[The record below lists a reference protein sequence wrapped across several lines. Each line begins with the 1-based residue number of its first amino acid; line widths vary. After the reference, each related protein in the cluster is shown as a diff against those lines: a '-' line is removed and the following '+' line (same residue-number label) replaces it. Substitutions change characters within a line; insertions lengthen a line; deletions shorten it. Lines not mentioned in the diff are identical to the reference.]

1 MKNTSERRQMI
12 LDYLLEHRETTRYEL
27 SNHFNVSLRTI
38 ERDILIL
45 SCSYPIMTIQG
56 GGGGIKIANGYRLG
70 MKYLSES
77 QTALHGRSRA
87 RRNMCGDALA
97 DSTSVRNTATNPRP
111 LKKAYSTQPS

>member
-12 LDYLLEHRETTRYEL
+12 LEYLLEHRETTRFEL

-45 SCSYPIMTIQG
+45 SCSYPIITIQG
-56 GGGGIKIANGYRLG
+56 GGGGIKIADGYRLG

-77 QTALHGRSRA
+77 QAALLEQLSETLSGKDLEIMQSILKIFSK
-87 RRNMCGDALA
+87 LA
-97 DSTSVRNTATNPRP
+97 SC
-111 LKKAYSTQPS
+111 K

>member
-27 SNHFNVSLRTI
+27 SNHFNVSLRTV

-45 SCSYPIMTIQG
+45 SCSYPIITIQG
-56 GGGGIKIANGYRLG
+56 GGGGIKIADGYRLG

-77 QTALHGRSRA
+77 QAALLKQLSENLSGEDLETMQSILKA
-87 RRNMCGDALA
+87 F
-97 DSTSVRNTATNPRP
+97 SKPTSCR
-111 LKKAYSTQPS
+111 

>member
-12 LDYLLEHRETTRYEL
+12 LEYLLEHRETTRSEL

-45 SCSYPIMTIQG
+45 SCSYPIITIQG
-56 GGGGIKIANGYRLG
+56 GGGGIKIADGYRLG

-77 QTALHGRSRA
+77 QAALLEQLSETLSGKDLEIMQSI
-87 RRNMCGDALA
+87 
-97 DSTSVRNTATNPRP
+97 
-111 LKKAYSTQPS
+111 LKIFSKPASCK

>member
-12 LDYLLEHRETTRYEL
+12 LEYLLEHRETTRFEL

-45 SCSYPIMTIQG
+45 SCSYPIITIQG
-56 GGGGIKIANGYRLG
+56 GGGGIKIADGYRLG

-77 QTALHGRSRA
+77 QAALLEQLSETLSGKDLEIMQSI
-87 RRNMCGDALA
+87 
-97 DSTSVRNTATNPRP
+97 
-111 LKKAYSTQPS
+111 LKIFSKPASCK

>member
-12 LDYLLEHRETTRYEL
+12 LEYLLEHRETTRFEL

-45 SCSYPIMTIQG
+45 SCSYPIITIQG
-56 GGGGIKIANGYRLG
+56 GGGGIKIADGYRLG

-77 QTALHGRSRA
+77 QAALLEQVSETLSGKDLEIMQSI
-87 RRNMCGDALA
+87 
-97 DSTSVRNTATNPRP
+97 
-111 LKKAYSTQPS
+111 LKIFSKPASCK

>member
-12 LDYLLEHRETTRYEL
+12 LEYLLEHRETTRFEL

-45 SCSYPIMTIQG
+45 SCSYPIITIQG
-56 GGGGIKIANGYRLG
+56 GGGGIKIADCYRLG

-77 QTALHGRSRA
+77 QAALLEQLSETLSGKDLEIMQSI
-87 RRNMCGDALA
+87 
-97 DSTSVRNTATNPRP
+97 
-111 LKKAYSTQPS
+111 LKIFSKPASCK

>member
-12 LDYLLEHRETTRYEL
+12 LEYLLEHRETTRFEL

-45 SCSYPIMTIQG
+45 SCSYPIITIQG
-56 GGGGIKIANGYRLG
+56 GGGGIKIADGYRLG

-77 QTALHGRSRA
+77 QAALLEQLSETLSGKDLEI
-87 RRNMCGDALA
+87 MQGI
-97 DSTSVRNTATNPRP
+97 
-111 LKKAYSTQPS
+111 LKIFSKPASCK

>member
-12 LDYLLEHRETTRYEL
+12 LEYLLEHRETTRFEL

-45 SCSYPIMTIQG
+45 SCSYPIITIQG
-56 GGGGIKIANGYRLG
+56 GGGGIKIADGYRLG

-77 QTALHGRSRA
+77 QAALLEQLSETLSGKDLEIMQSIIKIFSKPA
-87 RRNMCGDALA
+87 SC
-97 DSTSVRNTATNPRP
+97 
-111 LKKAYSTQPS
+111 K

>member
-12 LDYLLEHRETTRYEL
+12 LEYLLEHRETTRIEL

-45 SCSYPIMTIQG
+45 SCSYPIITIQG
-56 GGGGIKIANGYRLG
+56 GGGGIKIADGYRLG

-77 QTALHGRSRA
+77 QAALLEQLSETLSGKDLEIMQSI
-87 RRNMCGDALA
+87 
-97 DSTSVRNTATNPRP
+97 
-111 LKKAYSTQPS
+111 LKIFSKPASCK

>member
-12 LDYLLEHRETTRYEL
+12 LEYLLEHRETTRFEL

-45 SCSYPIMTIQG
+45 SCSYPIFLIQG
-56 GGGGIKIANGYRLG
+56 GGGGIKIADGYRLG

-77 QTALHGRSRA
+77 QAALLEQLSETLSGKDLEIMQSI
-87 RRNMCGDALA
+87 
-97 DSTSVRNTATNPRP
+97 
-111 LKKAYSTQPS
+111 LKIFSKPASCK

>member
-12 LDYLLEHRETTRYEL
+12 LEYLLEHRETTRFEL

-45 SCSYPIMTIQG
+45 SCSYPIFTIQG
-56 GGGGIKIANGYRLG
+56 GGGGIKIADGYRLG

-77 QTALHGRSRA
+77 QAALLEQLSETLSGKDLEIMQSIIKIFSKPA
-87 RRNMCGDALA
+87 SC
-97 DSTSVRNTATNPRP
+97 
-111 LKKAYSTQPS
+111 K

>member
-12 LDYLLEHRETTRYEL
+12 LEYLLEHKETTRFEL

-45 SCSYPIMTIQG
+45 SCSYPIITIQG
-56 GGGGIKIANGYRLG
+56 GGGGIKIADGYRLG

-77 QTALHGRSRA
+77 QAALLEQLSETLSGKDLEIMQSI
-87 RRNMCGDALA
+87 
-97 DSTSVRNTATNPRP
+97 
-111 LKKAYSTQPS
+111 LKIFSKPASCK

>member
-12 LDYLLEHRETTRYEL
+12 LEYLLEHRETTRFEL

-45 SCSYPIMTIQG
+45 SCSYPIITIQG
-56 GGGGIKIANGYRLG
+56 GGGGIKIADGYRLG

-77 QTALHGRSRA
+77 QAALLEQLSETLSGKELEIMQSI
-87 RRNMCGDALA
+87 
-97 DSTSVRNTATNPRP
+97 
-111 LKKAYSTQPS
+111 LKIFSKPASCK

>member
-12 LDYLLEHRETTRYEL
+12 LEYLLEHRETTRFEL

-56 GGGGIKIANGYRLG
+56 GGGGIRIADGYRLG

-77 QTALHGRSRA
+77 QAALLEQLSETLSGKDLEIMQSI
-87 RRNMCGDALA
+87 
-97 DSTSVRNTATNPRP
+97 
-111 LKKAYSTQPS
+111 LKIFSKPASCK

>member
-12 LDYLLEHRETTRYEL
+12 LEFLLEHRETTRFEL

-45 SCSYPIMTIQG
+45 SCSYPIITIQG
-56 GGGGIKIANGYRLG
+56 GGGGIKIADGYRLG

-77 QTALHGRSRA
+77 QAALLEQLSETLSGKDLEIMQSI
-87 RRNMCGDALA
+87 
-97 DSTSVRNTATNPRP
+97 
-111 LKKAYSTQPS
+111 LKIFSKPASCK

>member
-77 QTALHGRSRA
+77 QTALLEQLSGTLS
-87 RRNMCGDALA
+87 GED
-97 DSTSVRNTATNPRP
+97 
-111 LKKAYSTQPS
+111 LKIMQSILKVFSKPSSCK

>member
-12 LDYLLEHRETTRYEL
+12 LEYLLEHRETTRFEL

-45 SCSYPIMTIQG
+45 SCSYPIITIQG
-56 GGGGIKIANGYRLG
+56 GGGGIKIADGYRLG

-77 QTALHGRSRA
+77 QAALLEQLSETLSGKDLEIMQSI
-87 RRNMCGDALA
+87 
-97 DSTSVRNTATNPRP
+97 
-111 LKKAYSTQPS
+111 LKMFSKPASCK

>member
-12 LDYLLEHRETTRYEL
+12 LEYLLEHRETTRFEL

-45 SCSYPIMTIQG
+45 SCSYPIITIQG
-56 GGGGIKIANGYRLG
+56 GGGGIKIADGYRLG

-77 QTALHGRSRA
+77 QAALLEQLSETLSGKDLEIMQSILIIFSKPA
-87 RRNMCGDALA
+87 SC
-97 DSTSVRNTATNPRP
+97 
-111 LKKAYSTQPS
+111 K

>member
-12 LDYLLEHRETTRYEL
+12 LEYLLEHRETTRFEL

-45 SCSYPIMTIQG
+45 SCSYPIITIQG
-56 GGGGIKIANGYRLG
+56 GGGGIKIADGYRLG

-77 QTALHGRSRA
+77 QAALLEQLSETLSGKDLEIMQSIFKIFSKPA
-87 RRNMCGDALA
+87 SC
-97 DSTSVRNTATNPRP
+97 
-111 LKKAYSTQPS
+111 K

>member
-12 LDYLLEHRETTRYEL
+12 LEYLLEHRETTRFEL

-45 SCSYPIMTIQG
+45 SCSYPIITIQG
-56 GGGGIKIANGYRLG
+56 GGGGIKIADGYRLG

-77 QTALHGRSRA
+77 QAALLEQLSETLSGKDLETMQSI
-87 RRNMCGDALA
+87 
-97 DSTSVRNTATNPRP
+97 
-111 LKKAYSTQPS
+111 LKIFSKPAACK

>member
-12 LDYLLEHRETTRYEL
+12 LEYLLEHRETTRFEL

-45 SCSYPIMTIQG
+45 SCSYPIITIQG
-56 GGGGIKIANGYRLG
+56 GGGGIKIADGYRLG

-77 QTALHGRSRA
+77 QAALLEQLSETLSGKDLEILQSI
-87 RRNMCGDALA
+87 
-97 DSTSVRNTATNPRP
+97 
-111 LKKAYSTQPS
+111 LKIFSKPASCK

>member
-12 LDYLLEHRETTRYEL
+12 LEYLLEHRETTRFEL

-45 SCSYPIMTIQG
+45 SCSYPIITIQG
-56 GGGGIKIANGYRLG
+56 GGGGIKLADGYRLG

-77 QTALHGRSRA
+77 QAALLEQLSETLSGKDLEIMQSI
-87 RRNMCGDALA
+87 
-97 DSTSVRNTATNPRP
+97 
-111 LKKAYSTQPS
+111 LKIFSKPASCK

>member
-12 LDYLLEHRETTRYEL
+12 LEYLLEHRETTRFEL

-45 SCSYPIMTIQG
+45 SCSYPIITIQG
-56 GGGGIKIANGYRLG
+56 GGGGIKIADGYRLG

-77 QTALHGRSRA
+77 QAALLEQLSETLSGKDLEIMQSI
-87 RRNMCGDALA
+87 
-97 DSTSVRNTATNPRP
+97 
-111 LKKAYSTQPS
+111 LKIFTKPASCK

>member
-12 LDYLLEHRETTRYEL
+12 LEYLLEHRETTRFEL

-45 SCSYPIMTIQG
+45 SCSYPIITIQG
-56 GGGGIKIANGYRLG
+56 GGGGIKIADGYRLG

-77 QTALHGRSRA
+77 Q
-87 RRNMCGDALA
+87 
-97 DSTSVRNTATNPRP
+97 ATLLEQLSETLSGKDLEIMQSI
-111 LKKAYSTQPS
+111 LKIFSKPASCK

>member
-12 LDYLLEHRETTRYEL
+12 LEYLLEHRETTRIEL

-45 SCSYPIMTIQG
+45 SYSYPIITIQG
-56 GGGGIKIANGYRLG
+56 GGGGIKIADGYRLG

-77 QTALHGRSRA
+77 QAALLEQLSETLSGKDLEIMQSI
-87 RRNMCGDALA
+87 
-97 DSTSVRNTATNPRP
+97 
-111 LKKAYSTQPS
+111 LKIFSKPASCK

>member
-12 LDYLLEHRETTRYEL
+12 LEYLLEHRETTRFEL

-45 SCSYPIMTIQG
+45 SCSYPIITIQG
-56 GGGGIKIANGYRLG
+56 GGGGIKIADGYRLG

-77 QTALHGRSRA
+77 QAALLEQLSETLSGKDLEIMQSI
-87 RRNMCGDALA
+87 
-97 DSTSVRNTATNPRP
+97 
-111 LKKAYSTQPS
+111 LKIFSKPVSCK

>member
-12 LDYLLEHRETTRYEL
+12 LEYLLEHRETTRFEL

-45 SCSYPIMTIQG
+45 SCSYPIFTIQG
-56 GGGGIKIANGYRLG
+56 GGGGIKIADGYRLG

-77 QTALHGRSRA
+77 QAALLEQLSETLSGKDLEIMQSI
-87 RRNMCGDALA
+87 
-97 DSTSVRNTATNPRP
+97 
-111 LKKAYSTQPS
+111 LKIFSKPASCK